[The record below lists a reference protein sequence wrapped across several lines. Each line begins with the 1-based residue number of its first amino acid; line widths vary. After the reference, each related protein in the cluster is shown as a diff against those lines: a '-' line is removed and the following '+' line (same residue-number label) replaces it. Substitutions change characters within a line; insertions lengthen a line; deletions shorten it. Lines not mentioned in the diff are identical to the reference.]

1 MGQAKAVTGKC
12 CIRVE
17 AMKFHA
23 LAEAVRIE
31 TMGLPVFEK
40 VPFYAGFRK
49 LGYVP
54 ANEWVEANEAKS
66 G

>member
-1 MGQAKAVTGKC
+1 
-12 CIRVE
+12 
-17 AMKFHA
+17 MKFHA

-54 ANEWVEANEAKS
+54 ANEWVEANEAQS